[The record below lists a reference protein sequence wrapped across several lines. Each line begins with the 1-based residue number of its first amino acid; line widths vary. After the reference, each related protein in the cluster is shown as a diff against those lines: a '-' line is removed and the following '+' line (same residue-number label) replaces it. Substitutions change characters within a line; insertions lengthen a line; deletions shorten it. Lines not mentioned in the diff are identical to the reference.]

1 MRENGKGFCSRSCSK
16 SGVNHPGFGKT
27 GESSFRWVGDKTSY
41 AGAHRRVNRVRGKAD
56 HCSVCGATDP
66 SLRYEWASL
75 THDYANPDDY
85 AAMCKLCHRRFDAE
99 SWATGSKHHM
109 AKLTEDIVREC
120 RVRYAAGGITSV
132 DLASEFSVSQSAMWS
147 AIHGVTWKHVA

>member
-1 MRENGKGFCSRSCSK
+1 
-16 SGVNHPGFGKT
+16 
-27 GESSFRWVGDKTSY
+27 
-41 AGAHRRVNRVRGKAD
+41 
-56 HCSVCGATDP
+56 
-66 SLRYEWASL
+66 
-75 THDYANPDDY
+75 
-85 AAMCKLCHRRFDAE
+85 
-99 SWATGSKHHM
+99 M